1 MKAFFTNGS
10 LEIDNNVAE
19 HDITYLIL
27 ISIGE
32 IFHGSFQCYWIIRI
46 NLRSC

>member
-19 HDITYLIL
+19 GDITYLIL
-27 ISIGE
+27 ISICE
-32 IFHGSFQCYWIIRI
+32 ISDGSFQCYWIIRI